1 MGDAE
6 RKTRTWRPGLIGLAL
21 GLFLLLLGSSAN
33 PAQAQEGSGQVAPV
47 ETYWRQVERALATV
61 QELAGADA
69 EEARATLEGL
79 AAEFVAISAV
89 EMEDGQRLPLD
100 NSYLVARLREPEPD
114 LERLEATLAA
124 ILAARDRWPDP
135 SHDSQDL
142 APLAEILARPEF
154 QTVQEEPGPLELLL
168 QRIMDLLGELLYRLF
183 PESAGGLGPLI
194 RLVLT
199 IAGLVAL
206 LAAFIFVLRGV
217 LGDLVVA
224 DESLAASEDGLSLV
238 SADQALAQ
246 AHDHS
251 RRGDFRSA
259 VRYLYI
265 SSLMLLEERG
275 LIRYDRTQTNQEYLR
290 GVAGK
295 PELAAILRDVID
307 VFDRVWY
314 GFQSLDEKAFAHY
327 ARRVEQLRQ
336 QR

>member
-1 MGDAE
+1 MHL
-6 RKTRTWRPGLIGLAL
+6 TRRIGSSYRPLLIGLAL
-21 GLFLLLLGSSAN
+21 GVLMLLLGSSTNLAR
-33 PAQAQEGSGQVAPV
+33 AHDGRGQAIPV
-47 ETYWRQVERALATV
+47 EAFWQQVEGALRTV
-61 QELAGADA
+61 QELGRTDA
-69 EEARATLEGL
+69 EEARTTLDDL
-79 AAEFVAISAV
+79 AGEFGAISAV
-89 EMEDGQRLPLD
+89 ELVDGRLLPLD
-100 NSYLVARLREPEPD
+100 NSYLVAHLQDPEPD
-114 LERLEATLAA
+114 LERLEATLTAM
-124 ILAARDRWPDP
+124 LAARDRWPDP

-142 APLAEILARPEF
+142 VPLAGILARPEF
-154 QTVQEEPGPLELLL
+154 QAVQEELGPLERLRQRITELL
-168 QRIMDLLGELLYRLF
+168 QDLLFRLF

-199 IAGLVAL
+199 VAGFVAL
-206 LAAFIFVLRGV
+206 IAAFIFVLRSV
-217 LGDLVVA
+217 MGDIIV
-224 DESLAASEDGLSLV
+224 DEESLANGEDGSALV

-246 AHDHS
+246 ARDHS
-251 RRGDFRSA
+251 RRGDYRSA

-265 SSLMLLEERG
+265 SSLMLLEERD

-314 GFQSLDEKAFAHY
+314 GFQSLDEQSFSHY